1 MKFLDNLDND
11 LKLSVRNALRDL
23 WTHTSTALEGN
34 TLTLGDT
41 AFVLNEGL
49 TIGGKSLKEHQEV
62 MGHAKAIELIYKM
75 LLKPSIDESDLFL
88 LHRAILTQEVIDIYK
103 PVGAWKE
110 EPNGTYSRDK
120 DGKTVYIEYAAPQ
133 NVSELMNRWLELLN
147 SFSADL
153 DEDQVLEGYTQL
165 HLSFVGI
172 HPFYD
177 GNGRLAR
184 LLANLAVLKSGH
196 VPIMI
201 DKTRRQEYI
210 ELLSAYQQ
218 SVGQL
223 TQNSDLIKINDE
235 YYQFRKFCETCW
247 SLSLEVVQEAH
258 IIQNK
263 RKLV

>member
-1 MKFLDNLDND
+1 MKFLYNLDND

-62 MGHAKAIELIYKM
+62 IGHAKAIELIYAM
-75 LLKPSIDESDLFL
+75 LLKPSINEDDLFL
-88 LHRAILTQEVIDIYK
+88 LHRAVLTQEIVDIYK
-103 PVGAWKE
+103 PVGGWKE
-110 EPNGTYSRDK
+110 EPNGTYSRDI
-120 DGKTVYIEYAAPQ
+120 DGKTVYVEYAAPQ
-133 NVSELMNRWLELLN
+133 DVSKLMGRWLELLN

-153 DEDQVLEGYTQL
+153 DEDQALEAYSQL
-165 HLSFVGI
+165 HLTFVGI

-184 LLANLAVLKSGH
+184 LLANIAVLKSGH

-223 TQNSDLIKINDE
+223 TKESDLIKSNDE
-235 YYQFRKFCETCW
+235 YHQFKTFCKRCW
-247 SLSLEVVQEAH
+247 ALSLEVVEEAH
-258 IIQNK
+258 ITQAK
-263 RKLV
+263 RLK